1 MQTKQKGRRYSLAL
15 VALLLAGG
23 ALAAQDVKYNFMSGT
38 DFSKYRTYK

>member
-1 MQTKQKGRRYSLAL
+1 MKQRGRRYSLPL

-23 ALAAQDVKYNFMSGT
+23 ALAAQDVKYNLMPGT